1 MIWLKLMLSMVL
13 LCCLPACAC
22 AENVGISA
30 WLPYWELDDA
40 LGEADSLS
48 TTLDE
53 LVAFAAIFDRNDAPK
68 MLEDADTLWREMSA
82 YEEDVALYLSVVND
96 LEIAEGQ
103 YDNKSTDLLRRLF
116 KDDESISRH
125 IEQLF
130 QLVDTYDVAGLEID
144 YENMKSDAEL
154 WARFTVFV
162 DKLYQQLSRE
172 GIKLRVVLSW
182 DAPKYA
188 QLPEGPEYS
197 VMCYNL
203 YGYHSGPGP
212 KADIA
217 FLEQTC
223 QLYENVPGVVRMAFA
238 TGGFD
243 WHGDSITA
251 LTQLEA
257 ETMLDESGVTPERD
271 PLSGAL
277 KATLTL
283 DGTTHELW
291 YADATTLKD
300 WQAITSIYGFD
311 QIDLFRLGGNDLTD
325 WQDNLLAAQTK

>member
-1 MIWLKLMLSMVL
+1 MKWLKRMLCVIL
-13 LCCLPACAC
+13 LCCLPALAC
-22 AENVGISA
+22 AEGERIGA

-40 LGEADSLS
+40 LMEAEMLY

-53 LVAFAAIFDRNDAPK
+53 MVAFAAIFDQSDAPM
-68 MLEDADTLWREMSA
+68 MLDDADTLWREMSA
-82 YEEDVALYLSVVND
+82 YKDDTTLYLSVVND

-130 QLVDTYDVAGLEID
+130 QLVDKYRVTGLEID
-144 YENMKSDAEL
+144 YENMKSDTEL
-154 WARFTVFV
+154 WARFTVFIE
-162 DKLYQQLSRE
+162 KLYQQLSRE

-243 WHGDSITA
+243 WHQDNIAA

-257 ETMLDESGVTPERD
+257 EALLDGAGVTPERD

-277 KATLTL
+277 HATLSL
-283 DGTTHELW
+283 EGVTHEIW

-300 WQAITSIYGFD
+300 WRDIAAIYGFKH
-311 QIDLFRLGGNDLTD
+311 IDLFRLGGNNLTD
-325 WQDNLLAAQTK
+325 WQDNLLAAQAE